1 MEDSRIVELYWQ
13 RNEAAIGHT
22 QKKYGS
28 YLLKIACNIL
38 VDREDADESVN
49 DTYLAAWDSMPPQK
63 PGVLSSYL
71 GKLTRR
77 ISIDLLRR
85 KTADKR
91 GGGQYALCLEELHD
105 CAGGTDPEEAAQLQQ
120 LAAAIGAFLKTQS
133 QEARQVFLCR
143 YYYMDAV
150 KDIARYCGMTESKVK
165 VLLHRTR
172 QGLKTHL
179 EKEGFDL

>member
-13 RNEAAIGHT
+13 RSEAAIGQT

-28 YLLKIACNIL
+28 YLTKIACNIL
-38 VDREDADESVN
+38 LDREDAEESVN
-49 DTYLAAWDSMPPQK
+49 DTYLAAWNSIPPQK
-63 PGVLSSYL
+63 PGVLSGYL

-91 GGGQYALCLEELHD
+91 GGGQYTLCLDELQD
-105 CAGGTDPEEAAQLQQ
+105 CAGGTDPEAAAQLDQ
-120 LAAAIGAFLKTQS
+120 LAAAIGEFLKVQS
-133 QEARQVFLCR
+133 PETRQVFLCR
-143 YYYMDAV
+143 YYYMDPI
-150 KDIARYCGMTESKVK
+150 KDIARYCGVTESKVK

-172 QGLKTHL
+172 QALKTHL